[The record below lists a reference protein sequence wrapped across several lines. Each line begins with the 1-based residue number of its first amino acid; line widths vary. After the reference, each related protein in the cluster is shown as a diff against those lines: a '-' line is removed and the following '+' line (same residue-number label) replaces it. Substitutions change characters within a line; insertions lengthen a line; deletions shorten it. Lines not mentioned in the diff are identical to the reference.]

1 MLAKTS
7 DNDGYAYSKLT
18 MVEKDIRK
26 LHKFLRN
33 YPHLKYIDI
42 SNNAIREISILH
54 NIPYLLS
61 LKADANKIEDI
72 NIFTEDGKF
81 TYL

>member
-1 MLAKTS
+1 
-7 DNDGYAYSKLT
+7 
-18 MVEKDIRK
+18 MVEKELRK

-42 SNNAIREISILH
+42 SNNAIRDISILL

-61 LKADANKIEDI
+61 LKADSNKVEDI
-72 NIFTEDGKF
+72 SMFTEDGKF
-81 TYL
+81 SYL